1 MWTTFIHPDNP
12 FFGGM
17 DKLLYQLFF
26 IALILF
32 VIFIIVLGF
41 AINAILTAIFG
52 KGKEE
57 AQSEGNGVESKETSD
72 VEVVV
77 ENSAQSVDDEKE
89 SDES

>member
-26 IALILF
+26 ISLIFFILILIVIGF
-32 VIFIIVLGF
+32 V
-41 AINAILTAIFG
+41 INAILTAIFG

-57 AQSEGNGVESKETSD
+57 AQVENNTIETEETSD
-72 VEVVV
+72 LDVVD
-77 ENSAQSVDDEKE
+77 NSAQSVNDEKE
-89 SDES
+89 SDNR

>member
-32 VIFIIVLGF
+32 IIFIIVLGF

-57 AQSEGNGVESKETSD
+57 AQVENNTIETEETSD
-72 VEVVV
+72 LDVV
-77 ENSAQSVDDEKE
+77 ENSAQSVNDEKE
-89 SDES
+89 SDNR

>member
-26 IALILF
+26 ISLIFFILILIVIGF
-32 VIFIIVLGF
+32 VI
-41 AINAILTAIFG
+41 NTILTAIFG

-57 AQSEGNGVESKETSD
+57 AQVENNTIETEETSD
-72 VEVVV
+72 LDVVD
-77 ENSAQSVDDEKE
+77 NSAQSVNDEKE
-89 SDES
+89 SDTR

>member
-57 AQSEGNGVESKETSD
+57 AQSEDNSVESKETSD
-72 VEVVV
+72 VEVV
-77 ENSAQSVDDEKE
+77 ENSTQSVDDEKE

>member
-26 IALILF
+26 IALIFFIL
-32 VIFIIVLGF
+32 VIVIIGF

-57 AQSEGNGVESKETSD
+57 AQIENNASETEKTSDQDVVDNNVEST
-72 VEVVV
+72 
-77 ENSAQSVDDEKE
+77 DDEKE
-89 SDES
+89 SDT

>member
-32 VIFIIVLGF
+32 IIFIIVLGF

-57 AQSEGNGVESKETSD
+57 AQSEDNSVESKETSD
-72 VEVVV
+72 VEVV

-89 SDES
+89 SDEL

>member
-32 VIFIIVLGF
+32 IIFIIVLGF

-52 KGKEE
+52 KGKED
-57 AQSEGNGVESKETSD
+57 AQSEDNNVESEETSD
-72 VEVVV
+72 CKVV
-77 ENSAQSVDDEKE
+77 ENSAQSVNDEKE
-89 SDES
+89 SDNR